1 MSTEWTD
8 KKILIVEDDEISYIF
23 LEEILSETGAEL
35 LRASTGREAINQFKA
50 HNDLDIILMDLQLPK
65 LSGFDATR
73 QIKEMKPE
81 LPIIA
86 QTAFAMQADRKKAME
101 AGCDD
106 YITKPID
113 HNMLV
118 EVMKRYIG

>member
-1 MSTEWTD
+1 MSTEWTG
-8 KKILIVEDDEISYIF
+8 KKILIVEDDEISFIF

-73 QIKEMKPE
+73 QIKNIKPG

-86 QTAFAMQADRKKAME
+86 QTAFAMQSDRKKAME
-101 AGCDD
+101 AGCND

-113 HNMLV
+113 HNMLI
-118 EVMKRYIG
+118 EVMKKYLH